1 MKNITR
7 SRAIQIWFAV
17 VALIV
22 VFAVTFGVS
31 VTVGT
36 GVILLLVLC
45 LVPGAIL
52 WMLWP
57 GVQPTTVGD
66 VIRGT
71 DRRP

>member
-7 SRAIQIWFAV
+7 SKAIQIWFAA

-22 VFAVTFGVS
+22 VAAITFGVS
-31 VTVGT
+31 VTLGT
-36 GVILLLVLC
+36 GMVLLVLG

-57 GVQPTTVGD
+57 GVQSTTVGD

>member
-1 MKNITR
+1 MKITTR
-7 SRAIQIWFAV
+7 SRAIQIWFAA
-17 VALIV
+17 VALITV
-22 VFAVTFGVS
+22 AAITSG
-31 VTVGT
+31 VTVATGT
-36 GVILLLVLC
+36 GVALLVLC

-57 GVQPTTVGD
+57 GAQPTTVGD